1 MIGGYVTQIH
11 TLMENNNNKKV
22 SRLQVAEDLRRP
34 RGATAQDQE
43 SKRRPLPPHGAGLPG
58 DDTFR

>member
-1 MIGGYVTQIH
+1 
-11 TLMENNNNKKV
+11 MENNNNKKV

-34 RGATAQDQE
+34 RGATAQEEE
-43 SKRRPLPPHGAGLPG
+43 SDRRPLPPHGAGLPG